1 MDGTC
6 RNVNYSIEKIYH
18 FTCNDFGDGCD
29 MWWSIACEMNID
41 KKTFYCPWC
50 GHKHSPPHRDV
61 SHYFGNE
68 QSKRGIP

>member
-1 MDGTC
+1 M
-6 RNVNYSIEKIYH
+6 NYSIEKIYH

-50 GHKHSPPHRDV
+50 GHKHTPPHRNV
-61 SHYFGNE
+61 SEYFGKE
-68 QSKRGIP
+68 QSKRGIA

>member
-1 MDGTC
+1 M
-6 RNVNYSIEKIYH
+6 NYNIEKIFH
-18 FTCNDFGDGCD
+18 FVCNDHGDGCD
-29 MWWSIACEMNID
+29 MWWTIACENMNMD

-50 GHKHSPPHRDV
+50 GHKHSPPHRDT